1 MNKLHSKSVK
11 QGLLKTLA
19 HSKNIILLSLITISF
34 SFGDKFSSLSM
45 LDKDGAEYDLSQK
58 MSINMKDSDIK
69 NVLMLIGELTNLNI
83 VVSPSVKDTITA
95 NLENVSVKAAL
106 DVILKP
112 NGYSYF
118 TQENIV
124 IVKGADNE
132 VIREL
137 ETVIIKLKYI
147 SSNDLNAPLQTV
159 LSDQGKI
166 QPFTPV
172 ITTSGSSGLS
182 NVVVISDFQERIPN
196 IRKMIEELDRPIA
209 NVNIAVRFIES
220 GVDSAKGS
228 GIDWSQNTPIF
239 LGGATDTTGSLVPF
253 KLNNATVATL
263 NPLQFGKAWKLMQAR
278 GESKILA
285 SPQITTLDNHSANT
299 KITTT
304 IYIEGSVS
312 NMSNSYSN
320 TNFGNTSTAGINQ
333 STGFSNMNTNQI
345 TEKDVG
351 IDLSV
356 TPRINDENR
365 ITLTVNASVEALLAA
380 AEVGSDKPRS
390 TKRTVQTQ
398 VTVNAGD
405 TVIIGG
411 LIAENAI
418 ENRKFVPVLSE
429 LPWIGRMFRSTSI
442 DKEQR
447 ELLIFITPNVVG

>member
-1 MNKLHSKSVK
+1 MLMLS
-11 QGLLKTLA
+11 
-19 HSKNIILLSLITISF
+19 ILFGQQFSNVSL
-34 SFGDKFSSLSM
+34 
-45 LDKDGAEYDLSQK
+45 LDKDGAQYDLSQK
-58 MSINMKDSDIK
+58 MSINMQDSDIK
-69 NVLMLIGELTNLNI
+69 NVLMLIGELTGLNI

-118 TQENIV
+118 TQENII

-132 VIREL
+132 IVREL
-137 ETVIIKLKYI
+137 ETLVLKLKYI
-147 SSNDLNAPLQTV
+147 NSDDLASPLTAV
-159 LSDQGKI
+159 LSDQGKV
-166 QPFTPV
+166 QSFTPV
-172 ITTSGSSGLS
+172 VTTGAAGVS
-182 NVVVISDFQERIPN
+182 NVVIISDVQERIPN
-196 IRKMIEELDRPIA
+196 ILQMVEELDKPIP
-209 NVNIAVRFIES
+209 NINIAVRFIES

-228 GIDWSQNTPIF
+228 GIDWSANTPIF
-239 LGGATDTTGSLVPF
+239 LGGAEDTSGSLLPF
-253 KLNNATVATL
+253 KLNNMTLATL
-263 NPLQFGKAWKLMQAR
+263 NPFQFGQAWKIMQAR

-285 SPQITTLDNHSANT
+285 SPQLTTLDNHAAET
-299 KITTT
+299 QITTT

-312 NMSNSYSN
+312 NM
-320 TNFGNTSTAGINQ
+320 GRNTSSRTNNNS
-333 STGFSNMNTNQI
+333 STNSGANTGGYTNITSSSRQV

-351 IDLSV
+351 IDLQV

-365 ITLTVNASVEALLAA
+365 ITLLVNASVEALLSS
-380 AEVGSDKPRS
+380 AEVMTDKPRS
-390 TKRTVQTQ
+390 TKRTVRTQ

-418 ENRKFVPVLSE
+418 ENRKFIPVLSE
-429 LPWIGRMFRSTSI
+429 LPFIGRIFRSTSI